1 MLLQD
6 ILDAAKED
14 MANDNTDKLVSELE
28 FEEDQDYY
36 ESLGPRAFGPDL
48 DDEESL

>member
-6 ILDAAKED
+6 ILDAVRED

-28 FEEDQDYY
+28 FDEDLENYGAMGD
-36 ESLGPRAFGPDL
+36 RAFGPDK
-48 DDEESL
+48 DEE